1 MGLLR
6 VPPTQFYGRYM
17 NTSTHLHMTVLSAL
31 FAALIAVGAFIAIP
45 IGPIPIVMQNFFV
58 LLTGLL
64 LGPKWG
70 TLTCGVYLLAGA
82 LGLPVF
88 AGGTGGIGRFFGPT
102 GGYLLAYLP
111 AVFIT
116 GLISQIG
123 KKTIWGDS
131 LAMILASLVIYA
143 LGTSW
148 LKVST
153 GMSWPST
160 LAVGMYPFLLGDALK
175 ITAAAFVVKTIRPM
189 IDNFSNTNQNIQLS
203 KPENNHQ

>member
-1 MGLLR
+1 M
-6 VPPTQFYGRYM
+6 
-17 NTSTHLHMTVLSAL
+17 
-31 FAALIAVGAFIAIP
+31 
-45 IGPIPIVMQNFFV
+45 
-58 LLTGLL
+58 
-64 LGPKWG
+64 
-70 TLTCGVYLLAGA
+70 
-82 LGLPVF
+82 
-88 AGGTGGIGRFFGPT
+88 
-102 GGYLLAYLP
+102 AYLP

-153 GMSWPST
+153 GMSWPKT

-189 IDNFSNTNQNIQLS
+189 IDNYSNTNQSLQLS
-203 KPENNHQ
+203 KPENNRQ